1 MSTATVRP
9 LLVVHQLKD
18 GAAFTTACGRIAG
31 DRRFDT
37 ERGTFVQDTAHNTLD
52 ARSGFAGG
60 VACADCLAPDWATEV
75 EFVDACKPSEMA
87 VYSTTLFS
95 GLTLPDFAPPGGRV
109 ADVHI
114 VIQQC
119 SQDDM
124 TPAGQPYLELMTSHE
139 QGHTTP
145 LLALTS
151 PVAARR
157 LAKALVE
164 AADTLEAA
172 G

>member
-1 MSTATVRP
+1 MSATTIGPRP

-52 ARSGFAGG
+52 VRSGFAGG

-75 EFVDACKPSEMA
+75 DFADINTPDETVFHLA
-87 VYSTTLFS
+87 VFFA
-95 GLTLPDFAPPGGRV
+95 GLTLPDFAPPGGPTVDIQIV
-109 ADVHI
+109 AMQSSRDDVA
-114 VIQQC
+114 
-119 SQDDM
+119 
-124 TPAGQPYLELMTSHE
+124 PAGHPFLILETVGRNTS
-139 QGHTTP
+139 Q
-145 LLALTS
+145 LALPS
-151 PVAARR
+151 PSAARQ
-157 LAKALVE
+157 LAKALTS
-164 AADTLEAA
+164 AANALDAV